1 MSEAVLKNKLK
12 KQYVSR
18 LKVLLSSLCQ
28 GAPVE
33 VSEPQI
39 FQLVYTAVKNFEW
52 AANGY
57 SVIAECSTIYVPTK
71 AGFEKAFRQVLS
83 LNGRS
88 IEVCALPDDFIE
100 KKESAVNR

>member
-1 MSEAVLKNKLK
+1 MSEAVLKKKLK

-18 LKVLLSSLCQ
+18 LRVLLGSLYQ
-28 GAPVE
+28 RVPA
-33 VSEPQI
+33 
-39 FQLVYTAVKNFEW
+39 QLIYTAVKNFEW

-57 SVIAECSTIYVPTK
+57 SVIADCSTIYVPTK

-83 LNGRS
+83 LSGRS

-100 KKESAVNR
+100 KKELTEES